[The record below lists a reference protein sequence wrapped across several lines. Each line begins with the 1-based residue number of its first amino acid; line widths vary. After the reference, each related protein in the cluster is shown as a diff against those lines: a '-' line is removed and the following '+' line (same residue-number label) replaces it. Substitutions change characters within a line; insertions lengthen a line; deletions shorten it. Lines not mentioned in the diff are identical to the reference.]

1 MMKNLLAAIGLF
13 VVGQKSFELY
23 REYSS
28 LKREKEQ
35 RQQAAAGAPTA
46 HEE

>member
-1 MMKNLLAAIGLF
+1 MLKNLLAAIGLF
-13 VVGQKSFELY
+13 VVGQKSYELY

-35 RQQAAAGAPTA
+35 RQQAGQPTTSQ
-46 HEE
+46 E

>member
-1 MMKNLLAAIGLF
+1 MIKNLLAAIGLF
-13 VVGQKSFELY
+13 VVSQKGYELY

-35 RQQAAAGAPTA
+35 GFMPSSETSFTA
-46 HEE
+46 KE